1 MSTLMYGQ
9 DIFVSSLFSLFLFW
23 HKHLLRFFVSFIE
36 KNIGMIFYRSTFIFN
51 GRRMIVKSLFIEFSW
66 FTWNHAMAL
75 KKYNRVYRN
84 ALRYFSYNII

>member
-1 MSTLMYGQ
+1 
-9 DIFVSSLFSLFLFW
+9 
-23 HKHLLRFFVSFIE
+23 
-36 KNIGMIFYRSTFIFN
+36 MIFYRSTFIFN